1 MTMTE
6 AATASINAALMK
18 GADNAF
24 PAAFWS
30 FRYAP

>member
-6 AATASINAALMK
+6 AATAGINAALMK
-18 GADNAF
+18 SAYNAF